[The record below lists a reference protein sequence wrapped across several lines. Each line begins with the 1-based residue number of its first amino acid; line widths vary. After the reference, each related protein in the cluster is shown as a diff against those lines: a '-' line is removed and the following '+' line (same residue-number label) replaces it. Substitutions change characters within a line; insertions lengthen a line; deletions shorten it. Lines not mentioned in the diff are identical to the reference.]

1 MSISE
6 DMLAL
11 IKANREIAA
20 EAAARAVQVE
30 ANAERRHQERLAW
43 ERTLHEA
50 WKAVM
55 LGLPP
60 DPATDPIKVPLPP
73 VDLVQSQAER
83 YLATFLSEFARVGI
97 STWMQAAQHWHDYG
111 RKEWLAG
118 DANRRKFTP

>member
-30 ANAERRHQERLAW
+30 ANAERRHQERLSW

-55 LGLPP
+55 LNVPP
-60 DPATDPIKVPLPP
+60 EPNPIKVPLPP
-73 VDLVQSQAER
+73 VDLVQGQAER
-83 YLATFLSEFARVGI
+83 YLATFLTEFAQVGI
-97 STWMQAAQHWHDYG
+97 TTWMQAAQHWRDYG
-111 RKEWLAG
+111 RAEWING
-118 DANRRKFTP
+118 DPNRRKFTP